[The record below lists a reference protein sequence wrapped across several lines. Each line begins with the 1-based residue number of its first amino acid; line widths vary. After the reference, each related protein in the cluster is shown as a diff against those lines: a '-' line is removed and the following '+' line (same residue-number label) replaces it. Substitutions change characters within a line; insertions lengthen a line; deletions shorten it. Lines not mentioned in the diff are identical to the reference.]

1 MTDQTSALRKAATE
15 HAPPGA
21 DAPGTVIVDA
31 DDAALPALWAYFGSG
46 DDRQVAEVFVGDE
59 RIGFVARGAAM
70 AGMADQVRS
79 LALGDAA
86 AGAAVPGQPTGTVD
100 IELRCGEPGCP
111 KNPFHTILF
120 DEDYPPHCPLHPA
133 RELQRVKGA

>member
-1 MTDQTSALRKAATE
+1 MTDQMSALKQAATAS
-15 HAPPGA
+15 APD
-21 DAPGTVIVDA
+21 DAASAGTVIVA
-31 DDAALPALWAYFGSG
+31 GAEAGLPALWAYFGSG

-79 LALGDAA
+79 LALGDAS

-100 IELRCGEPGCP
+100 IELRCDEPGCP